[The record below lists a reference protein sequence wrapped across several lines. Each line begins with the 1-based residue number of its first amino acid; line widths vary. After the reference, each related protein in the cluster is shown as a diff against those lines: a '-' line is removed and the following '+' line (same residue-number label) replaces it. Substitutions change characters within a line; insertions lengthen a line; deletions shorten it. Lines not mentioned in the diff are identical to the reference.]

1 MTSLVVF
8 ESFFG
13 NTEVV
18 ARAVAEALEGGGEA
32 RALRVS
38 ELEKHHLDGVQ
49 LLVVGSATRAFRPS
63 PGTQAWLKSLP
74 PGKLDGVRVA
84 AFDTRV
90 DVDEVGNR
98 FLTFMVRLFGYAAE
112 PIEKALVR
120 AGGEVAGPAAG
131 FVVEDKEGPL
141 REGETDRARAWA
153 RGLLRA

>member
-1 MTSLVVF
+1 VTSLVVF

-18 ARAVAEALEGGGEA
+18 ARAVAEALEAGGEA

-63 PGTQAWLKSLP
+63 PGTQAWLKTLP
-74 PGKLDGVRVA
+74 PGRLDGVRVA

-90 DVDEVGNR
+90 DVAKVGNR

-112 PIEKALVR
+112 PIEKALLR
-120 AGGEVAGPAAG
+120 AGGEKAGPAAG

-153 RGLLRA
+153 RGLLGA

>member
-1 MTSLVVF
+1 VSALVVF

-13 NTEVV
+13 NTEMV
-18 ARAVAEALEGGGEA
+18 ARAIADELGAPVTA
-32 RALRVS
+32 RALRVG
-38 ELEKHHLDGVQ
+38 ELEPHHLQDVD

-90 DVDEVGNR
+90 DVAQVGNR

-131 FVVEDKEGPL
+131 FIVEDKEGPL